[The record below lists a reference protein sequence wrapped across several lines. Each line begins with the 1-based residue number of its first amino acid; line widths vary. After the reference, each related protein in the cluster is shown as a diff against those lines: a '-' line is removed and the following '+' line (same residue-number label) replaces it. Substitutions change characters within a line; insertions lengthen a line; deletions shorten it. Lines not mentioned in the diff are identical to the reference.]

1 MLWIIL
7 ITVGFFLYTILEFF
21 LNKKDWIK
29 GNRRLWS
36 SPWVFLWGAIL
47 LILLFF
53 VKSGSYKAWGN
64 ILYVNK
70 AVKHIFMWILGI
82 LMYYFFTNYKLIR
95 SAAAW
100 SWKTPEFYY
109 FCFVVPV
116 FEEVLFRGIIL
127 INLLNTFPILKYEEP
142 LVMVSSLLFSL
153 FHFNYDESFKFNK
166 DYVAGLVLIF
176 IWGNAI
182 GYLVLLTG
190 SLWMSICMHVL
201 FNITGAVYFN
211 VVKRH

>member
-7 ITVGFFLYTILEFF
+7 ITVGFSLYTILEFF
-21 LNKKDWIK
+21 LNRKHWIK
-29 GNRRLWS
+29 ENRRLWS
-36 SPWVFLWGAIL
+36 SPWVFLWVTIL

-53 VKSGSYKAWGN
+53 VEPGPYNAWGN
-64 ILYVNK
+64 ILYANK
-70 AVKHIFMWILGI
+70 AVENIFVWILGI
-82 LMYYFFTNYKLIR
+82 LMYYFFTNYNLTG
-95 SAAAW
+95 SAASW

-127 INLLNTFPILKYEEP
+127 INLLNIFPVLKYEEP

-153 FHFNYDESFKFNK
+153 FHFNYDESFKFTK
-166 DYVAGLVLIF
+166 EYIGGLVLIF

-190 SLWMSICMHVL
+190 SLWMSICMHML
-201 FNITGAVYFN
+201 FNITGSVYFN
-211 VVKRH
+211 MVNRH

>member
-1 MLWIIL
+1 
-7 ITVGFFLYTILEFF
+7 
-21 LNKKDWIK
+21 
-29 GNRRLWS
+29 
-36 SPWVFLWGAIL
+36 
-47 LILLFF
+47 
-53 VKSGSYKAWGN
+53 
-64 ILYVNK
+64 
-70 AVKHIFMWILGI
+70 
-82 LMYYFFTNYKLIR
+82 MYYFFTNYKLIR
-95 SAAAW
+95 SAVAW

-153 FHFNYDESFKFNK
+153 FHFNYDRSFKFNK
-166 DYVAGLVLIF
+166 DYVSGLVLLF

-190 SLWMSICMHVL
+190 
-201 FNITGAVYFN
+201 
-211 VVKRH
+211 